1 MIDSKSVV
9 QLVRDVNRVAR
20 KQRTPIHSHLIEY
33 RPLQIQPFLL
43 APVMAGET
51 LKNLSLQG
59 RVISDPLASGPG
71 SILPWWC
78 EHYFFYVK
86 ARQLVRTQ
94 FENMTLDGTALGVV
108 DAANAK
114 TYHVGG
120 NIDWLGRAM
129 QFCVEEGGFR
139 NEGEAWNVAG
149 SILDG
154 LPMAAAVRHE
164 TGWHDSL
171 MADTAVV
178 PAVSDLQNPHAEGV
192 VLPAHLEAYE
202 RMRAMRLIDMTFE
215 DYLQTMGVTVK
226 DEEVWEKPELIRVT
240 SNWSYPANTVEP
252 TTGMPTSAASFSIS
266 ERADKDRFFQEP
278 GFIVGLTVMRPKIFL
293 GNQKSVASIALD
305 DPFSWMPRTLVD
317 QPHITVQEF
326 VGGSSAPTG
335 PLRGQTNGYWFDTRD
350 LFKYG
355 DQFLQFA
362 SASGFAPALPAASG
376 EKRWMTSDMIN
387 ALFASPTVNKVRQD
401 GVTRLAILG
410 HPTTVTDN
418 T

>member
-1 MIDSKSVV
+1 MNSNSVLQV
-9 QLVRDVNRVAR
+9 VRETNRVAR
-20 KQRTPIHSHLIEY
+20 KGRYPVHTHLIEH

-51 LKNLSLQG
+51 MKNLSFQA
-59 RVISDPLASGPG
+59 RVISDPLASGAG
-71 SILPWWC
+71 NILPWWC

-86 ARQLVRTQ
+86 ARQLVKTQ

-120 NIDWLGRAM
+120 NIDWLKRAM

-139 NEGEAWNVAG
+139 NEGEAWDVAG
-149 SILDG
+149 ATLDG
-154 LPMAAAVRHE
+154 LPMAAAVRHG

-171 MADTAVV
+171 MADTTVV
-178 PAVSDLQNPHAEGV
+178 PAVNDLQNPHAEGV

-215 DYLQTMGVTVK
+215 DYLETMGVSVRQQETF
-226 DEEVWEKPELIRVT
+226 EKPELLRVV

-252 TTGMPTSAASFSIS
+252 TTGLPTAAASFSVS
-266 ERADKDRFFQEP
+266 ERADKDRFFNEP
-278 GFIVGLTVMRPKIFL
+278 GFIIGLTVVRPKIFMA
-293 GNQKSVASIALD
+293 NQKSAASIALD
-305 DPFSWMPRTLVD
+305 DPYSWMPRTLVD

-326 VGGSSAPTG
+326 VGGSTAPTG

-355 DQFLQFA
+355 DQFISFA
-362 SASGFAPALPAASG
+362 NAAGYAPALPAASG
-376 EKRWMTSDMIN
+376 EKRWMTGAMID
-387 ALFASPTVNKVRQD
+387 ALFAAPAKNQFRQD
-401 GVTRLAILG
+401 GVTRLSILS